1 LSREGLSTRGANSK
15 IRAEKD
21 NPEQRY
27 NDFWDWLLTG
37 WHPIWLIST
46 VIAYVYYLMTTEEV

>member
-1 LSREGLSTRGANSK
+1 MKEIYGIDIETGVM
-15 IRAEKD
+15 RAEKD
-21 NPEQRY
+21 NPEQKY

-37 WHPIWLIST
+37 WHPIWLLSL